1 MNSPARTLGPLLVSL
16 VLLLAACSSPPS
28 TTAPTSSGSAATPP
42 PPSDLPGLAA
52 DPREPVLAQAAVALL
67 TRQHVLHKAIDD
79 AMSKESFGQYIERLD
94 GPKLLLL
101 ETHVTALARYSDKM
115 DDEMREGDLELAHK
129 GGALIATR
137 RMAMAKLVA
146 DILAKALD
154 FAAKETLETDVKK
167 RAFCKTEDELRAR
180 WRGVLKLQVLERMQ
194 QLEDILEAKG
204 KPPAASAKPKDA
216 DELKREAA
224 AEKALGVIPPTAEAR
239 EEKVRKELAVRY
251 ATQFTRM
258 AFVEKLQPAEDFLNS
273 VNAVFD
279 PHTDYLAPAQEA
291 NFDIAISGQLE
302 GIGASLAEQDHYV
315 VVHDLVPGG
324 ASWQQG
330 KLEIGDLIMSV
341 AQENKEPVEVTDMPI
356 DKVVQM
362 IRGKKGTVV
371 VLTVKKSDGRIENI
385 SITRDVI
392 RIEATYARGAIL
404 HAPRPPARDARRQE
418 DRYREAV
425 GYVFLPGFYG
435 EVGAAAKA
443 TGTRNATDDV
453 RAILGKLQ
461 AKKVGS
467 VVLDLRGNGG
477 GLLNHARDITGLFIE
492 TGPAVQ
498 TRDSDGSIEVLSD
511 KDPSVSFGGQVVVL
525 VDRFSAS
532 AAEILAGA
540 LQDYERAVVVG
551 TSATHGKGT
560 VQAVIDLDNMRAR
573 AGGSGD
579 PLGLYKITVAEYFR
593 ISGGSTQLKGVVP
606 DVLLPDPTSFVE
618 SGERTLSH
626 AIPWSTIKAA
636 PYAKSPHAWRIPEL
650 QSASN
655 ARTSGNADFAAVRA
669 FGKILT
675 ERRDKTVEPLD
686 RDTWQKAKKAEK
698 AQLEAV
704 DPKNKERKAV
714 LEVESLDAA
723 AASGAQP
730 ADAKL
735 QKRLNVWKDDL
746 ARDLWVEE
754 CARILQDMAKKN

>member
-1 MNSPARTLGPLLVSL
+1 MNSPARTLGPFV

-28 TTAPTSSGSAATPP
+28 TTAPKSSASASLPP

-67 TRQHVLHKAIDD
+67 TKQHVLHKAIDD
-79 AMSKESFGQYIERLD
+79 AMSKESFGQYIERID
-94 GPKLLLL
+94 GPKLMLL
-101 ETHVTALARYSDKM
+101 EEHVTALGRYSDKM
-115 DDEMREGDLELAHK
+115 DDEMRAGDLELAHK
-129 GGALIATR
+129 GGALIAAR
-137 RMAMAKLVA
+137 RTAMAKLVA
-146 DILAKALD
+146 DILAKPLD

-167 RAFCKTEDELRAR
+167 RAFCKTEDDLRAR

-204 KPPAASAKPKDA
+204 KPPAANAKPKDA

-224 AEKALGVIPPTAEAR
+224 AEKALGVIPPTVEAR

-258 AFVEKLQPAEDFLNS
+258 SSVEKLQPAEDFLNA

-330 KLEIGDLIMSV
+330 KLEIGDLIMGV

-371 VLTVKKSDGRIENI
+371 VLTVKKADGHIENI

-404 HAPRPPARDARRQE
+404 HLDKKK
-418 DRYREAV
+418 DSV

-435 EVGAAAKA
+435 EVGAAARA

-453 RAILGKLQ
+453 RAILAKLQ

-498 TRDSDGSIEVLSD
+498 TRDSDGSIEVLAD

-560 VQAVIDLDNMRAR
+560 VQAVIDLDRMRAG
-573 AGGSGD
+573 AGGNGD

-606 DVLLPDPTSFVE
+606 DVLLPDPTSFVD
-618 SGERTLSH
+618 SGERTLFH
-626 AIPWSTIKAA
+626 AIPWSTITPA
-636 PYAKSPHAWRIPEL
+636 PFTKSPHAWQIQEL

-655 ARTSGNADFAAVRA
+655 ARTSGNAEFATVRA
-669 FGKILT
+669 FSKILT
-675 ERRDKTVEPLD
+675 ERRDRTVEPLD

-704 DPKNKERKAV
+704 DPKTKERKAV

-723 AASGAQP
+723 APIP

-735 QKRLNVWKDDL
+735 QKRLNVWKEDL

-754 CARILQDMAKKN
+754 CARILQDMAKKK